1 MEDASAAPEL
11 PPSLRF
17 LKWLVI
23 VLMLTMI
30 GGVIAIVA
38 LLVTRLPAGSAAPA
52 LPDAVD
58 LPAGEVAEAVTV
70 ARDMLLVVSES
81 GRVFVFAPD
90 GTLRQEIT
98 LNP

>member
-1 MEDASAAPEL
+1 
-11 PPSLRF
+11 
-17 LKWLVI
+17 
-23 VLMLTMI
+23 MLTMI

-38 LLVTRLPAGSAAPA
+38 LLVTRLPSGSAAPA
-52 LPDAVD
+52 LPDAVE
-58 LPAGEVAEAVTV
+58 LPAGEEAEAVTV

>member
-23 VLMLTMI
+23 LLMVTMI

-38 LLVTRLPAGSAAPA
+38 LLVTRLPGDAVPA
-52 LPDAVD
+52 LPASVD
-58 LPAGEVAEAVTV
+58 LPDGEVAGAVTV
-70 ARDMLLVVSES
+70 AKGMVIVVTER
-81 GRVFVFAPD
+81 GRVFVYAPD
-90 GTLRQEIT
+90 GALKGEVAVE
-98 LNP
+98 